1 MKSLGSCGE
10 GSFLIRAQP
19 EDPGG
24 HRVRSIVSNYHEAP
38 SLGHSGHLVTYLA
51 RLPVADPQH
60 GRTKSGLP
68 SDEVRGRRSR
78 AAPLPVAT
86 PSADR
91 ALWRTGLMG
100 RHDGAATRWAQPR
113 CRLTPPSAGAIIRP

>member
-51 RLPVADPQH
+51 RLPVADPRH
-60 GRTKSGLP
+60 SRTKRVCGAMRSEADEAVRLCYLWQHPAPIEPSG
-68 SDEVRGRRSR
+68 ERG
-78 AAPLPVAT
+78 
-86 PSADR
+86 
-91 ALWRTGLMG
+91 
-100 RHDGAATRWAQPR
+100 
-113 CRLTPPSAGAIIRP
+113 